1 MRRKHVKRFSKA
13 FSTVLLVALVAIAL
27 IGCTSTAKVE
37 ATPEIVV
44 PVAPAKETPA
54 PAPAPAPVP
63 EPAPAPEPAP
73 VPEPAPAPVVAPAP
87 EPVLE
92 PVPAPVA
99 EPEIVYPLGVKPIVK
114 NTQGDSLFDLFVVH
128 TNDVHARIV
137 PADGGMGYSK
147 LATMLKVA
155 RSITNNIL
163 LLDAGDVTHGT
174 NLANMFE
181 GETAG
186 VLLDMLGYD
195 AVAPGNHD
203 YNYGSERLIEA
214 AKLAS
219 QYSNLKVL
227 CANVL
232 DANGNLVFQPY
243 QIYDYNGFK
252 VCVIGLTTPD
262 TKTKAHPKATV
273 GLTFD
278 DPIIYQNAQAAI
290 DLAHEYADYVIV
302 LGHIGLDPDADSGI
316 TSELICQNVNGIDLF
331 VDGHSHT
338 TLEEGKTVNGTLIVQ
353 TGDYLKNVGVVDLVV
368 KNKEVIGAY
377 PMLIAATDVLDP
389 ANSDLAKSVGIT
401 EVPNDPE
408 VDAYIDYMT
417 TKLSEK
423 LNVVV
428 AEVPT
433 FLDGERANVRTKKT
447 NLAEL
452 ISKAMT
458 EATGADFTINNGG
471 NIRKSIAAGKVTL
484 GNINDVLP
492 FTNTIVVCE
501 ITGQGVYDALEY
513 GYRMLPGTN
522 GGFPQTD
529 LQVVYSKYSPAGSRI
544 KRVLLNGQLLD
555 KNATY
560 KVATNDFLAAG
571 GDGYTMF
578 GKVLQEGKLLNEVF
592 ADYLALHFPVK

>member
-1 MRRKHVKRFSKA
+1 MLFRS
-13 FSTVLLVALVAIAL
+13 
-27 IGCTSTAKVE
+27 
-37 ATPEIVV
+37 
-44 PVAPAKETPA
+44 
-54 PAPAPAPVP
+54 
-63 EPAPAPEPAP
+63 P

-353 TGDYLKNVGVVDLVV
+353 TGDYLKNVG
-368 KNKEVIGAY
+368 EIGRA
-377 PMLIAATDVLDP
+377 
-389 ANSDLAKSVGIT
+389 SCR
-401 EVPNDPE
+401 
-408 VDAYIDYMT
+408 
-417 TKLSEK
+417 
-423 LNVVV
+423 
-428 AEVPT
+428 
-433 FLDGERANVRTKKT
+433 ERV
-447 NLAEL
+447 
-452 ISKAMT
+452 
-458 EATGADFTINNGG
+458 
-471 NIRKSIAAGKVTL
+471 
-484 GNINDVLP
+484 
-492 FTNTIVVCE
+492 
-501 ITGQGVYDALEY
+501 
-513 GYRMLPGTN
+513 
-522 GGFPQTD
+522 
-529 LQVVYSKYSPAGSRI
+529 
-544 KRVLLNGQLLD
+544 
-555 KNATY
+555 
-560 KVATNDFLAAG
+560 
-571 GDGYTMF
+571 
-578 GKVLQEGKLLNEVF
+578 
-592 ADYLALHFPVK
+592 